1 MGADVKAFVEGL
13 KIIKDM
19 IATGPSGAKAKGGE
33 LKAIIDM
40 RDATF
45 RELAAGPAKPE
56 AVIRTKRKR

>member
-1 MGADVKAFVEGL
+1 
-13 KIIKDM
+13 M
-19 IATGPSGAKAKGGE
+19 IATGPSGATAKGGE

-40 RDATF
+40 WDATF

>member
-1 MGADVKAFVEGL
+1 MKT
-13 KIIKDM
+13 IKDRL
-19 IATGPSGAKAKGGE
+19 ATVSSGATAKGGE

-40 RDATF
+40 WDATF